1 MKKTIALFTALCLT
15 GAAQLSSASY
25 DNNSF
30 QRKSREYSAMA
41 QTAYDEGDY
50 DAAITYANEAEK
62 NAQLS
67 EEYIRK
73 MLLRAEAE
81 AEMNRARTRLAWARE
96 IKADVYYASAYQT
109 AADYVDRGGKRFNEE
124 DFETA
129 KKYAGLALEALAGV
143 RETVPLP
150 AQYRVENWVPARDC
164 FWTIAGKEAVYADP
178 YQWKKLYEAN
188 KDRIPDSGN
197 PDLIMPGTVSEI
209 PSIQGEYR
217 EGLYNPDADY
227 GSIRD
232 R

>member
-1 MKKTIALFTALCLT
+1 
-15 GAAQLSSASY
+15 
-25 DNNSF
+25 
-30 QRKSREYSAMA
+30 MA

-197 PDLIMPGTVSEI
+197 PDLIMPGTVIEI

-217 EGLYNPDADY
+217 EGMYNPDADY